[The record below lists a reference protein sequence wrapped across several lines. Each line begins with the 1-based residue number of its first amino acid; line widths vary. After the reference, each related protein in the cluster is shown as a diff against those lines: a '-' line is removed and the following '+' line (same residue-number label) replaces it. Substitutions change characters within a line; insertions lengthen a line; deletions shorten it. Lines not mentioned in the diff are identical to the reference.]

1 MAKPSPK
8 PFPLALT
15 LAGAA
20 AGIVAGLATAWLAT
34 GGLIGAGALRNGGWT
49 TDLTVGSEAAN
60 PWVRMQIARVGL
72 LALPK
77 SQTLYFDRS
86 ADEAGAPLVPRCRY
100 AIAGKAIPARWWS
113 ITAYGGDQMLS
124 RAAQGPVSID
134 ATRLGARAAGDW
146 TVTAGPAGGAGPA
159 PELSLGGLDRV
170 ILMLR
175 LYNPDAADP
184 IALKA
189 MELPT
194 VTRLSCDGGAS

>member
-1 MAKPSPK
+1 MAKTARK
-8 PFPLALT
+8 PFPWVVT
-15 LAGAA
+15 LAGVVT
-20 AGIVAGLATAWLAT
+20 GVIAGLASVWLAT
-34 GGLIGAGALRNGGWT
+34 GGLIGAGALRNGGWS
-49 TDLTVGSEAAN
+49 TDLTIGSEAAN
-60 PWVRMQIARVGL
+60 PWVRAQIARVGL
-72 LALPK
+72 LALPR
-77 SQTLYFDRS
+77 SQTLYFDRTT
-86 ADEAGAPLVPRCRY
+86 DEAGVALDARCRY

-124 RAAQGPVSID
+124 RAANGPVSID

-146 TVTAGPAGGAGPA
+146 TVTAGPTDSGESPD
-159 PELSLGGLDRV
+159 LSISGLDRV

>member
-1 MAKPSPK
+1 MAKTARK
-8 PFPLALT
+8 PFPWVVT
-15 LAGAA
+15 LAGVVT
-20 AGIVAGLATAWLAT
+20 GVVAGLASVWLAT
-34 GGLIGAGALRNGGWT
+34 GGLIGAGALRNGGWS
-49 TDLTVGSEAAN
+49 TDLTIGSEAAN
-60 PWVRMQIARVGL
+60 PWVRAQIARVGL
-72 LALPK
+72 LALPR
-77 SQTLYFDRS
+77 SQTLYFDRTT
-86 ADEAGAPLVPRCRY
+86 DEAGAALDARCRY

-124 RAAQGPVSID
+124 RAANGPVSID

-146 TVTAGPAGGAGPA
+146 TVTAGPTDGGETPD
-159 PELSLGGLDRV
+159 LSISGLDRV